1 MLEGNITM
9 FDSLVKSAEIIQKI
23 IPLDCCIMIC
33 NKDGLIVKFVGA
45 ESFDM
50 NVRAGSGVA
59 KGGSLGECIAT
70 AKIVHKAIPKEAYSV
85 PIKAIAVPI
94 FDNNNVLIGGIAT
107 GISLANQEALLDSA
121 QIIAATSEE
130 MTATTQELAATAT
143 HLSSGLDDIQSIGNS
158 VINEVKK
165 TDDILRFVSDVA
177 ENSNLLG
184 LNAAIE
190 AARAGEAGKGFA
202 VVANQVNV
210 LADQSAEAA
219 KESAALIERSV
230 NAVEKGMIVAKETA
244 AQLEEVAENSKTITS
259 EVTNIADTLETQ
271 TAEIHQINEGIEQIN
286 DVVQTN
292 SATSEECAAASEEMS
307 SEADNLRTMIRRFKV
322 AKTEK

>member
-1 MLEGNITM
+1 MLEGNITT
-9 FDSLVKSAEIIQKI
+9 FDSLVKSAEVIQKI
-23 IPLDCCIMIC
+23 IPLDCCIMMC
-33 NKDGLIVKFVGA
+33 NKEGLIVKFVGA

-50 NVRAGSGVA
+50 NVREGSGVA

-70 AKIVHKAIPKEAYSV
+70 AKIVHKAIPKEAYNV

-143 HLSSGLDDIQSIGNS
+143 HLSSGLDDIESIGNS

-177 ENSNLLG
+177 ANSNLLG

-190 AARAGEAGKGFA
+190 AARAGEHGRGFA
-202 VVANQVNV
+202 VVAEEIRKMAVN
-210 LADQSAEAA
+210 SAEAVNDIKDILNNIR
-219 KESAALIERSV
+219 KE
-230 NAVEKGMIVAKETA
+230 VEILKNKVE
-244 AQLEEVAENSKTITS
+244 ENSSMAERQATATQ
-259 EVTNIADTLETQ
+259 EIAKAMESL
-271 TAEIHQINEGIEQIN
+271 
-286 DVVQTN
+286 
-292 SATSEECAAASEEMS
+292 AASAIEIE
-307 SEADNLRTMIRRFKV
+307 KV
-322 AKTEK
+322 AQII

>member
-33 NKDGLIVKFVGA
+33 NKEGLIVKFVGA

-50 NVRAGSGVA
+50 NVREGSGVA

-70 AKIVHKAIPKEAYSV
+70 AKIVHKAIPKEAYNV

-143 HLSSGLDDIQSIGNS
+143 HLSSGLEDIESIGNS

-177 ENSNLLG
+177 ANSNLLG

-190 AARAGEAGKGFA
+190 AARAGEHGRGFA
-202 VVANQVNV
+202 VVAEEIRKMAVN
-210 LADQSAEAA
+210 SAEAVNDIKDILNNIR
-219 KESAALIERSV
+219 KE
-230 NAVEKGMIVAKETA
+230 VEILKNKVE
-244 AQLEEVAENSKTITS
+244 ENSSMAERQATATQ
-259 EVTNIADTLETQ
+259 EIAKDMESL
-271 TAEIHQINEGIEQIN
+271 
-286 DVVQTN
+286 
-292 SATSEECAAASEEMS
+292 AASAIEIE
-307 SEADNLRTMIRRFKV
+307 KV
-322 AKTEK
+322 AQII

>member
-50 NVRAGSGVA
+50 NVREGSGVA

-70 AKIVHKAIPKEAYSV
+70 AKIVHKAIPKEAYNV

-177 ENSNLLG
+177 ANSNLLG

-190 AARAGEAGKGFA
+190 AARAGEHGRGFA
-202 VVANQVNV
+202 VVAEEIRKMAVN
-210 LADQSAEAA
+210 SAEAVNDIKDILNNIR
-219 KESAALIERSV
+219 KE
-230 NAVEKGMIVAKETA
+230 VEILKNKVE
-244 AQLEEVAENSKTITS
+244 ENSSMAERQATATQ
-259 EVTNIADTLETQ
+259 EIAKDMESL
-271 TAEIHQINEGIEQIN
+271 
-286 DVVQTN
+286 
-292 SATSEECAAASEEMS
+292 AASAIEIE
-307 SEADNLRTMIRRFKV
+307 KV
-322 AKTEK
+322 AQII

>member
-33 NKDGLIVKFVGA
+33 NKEGLIVKFVGA

-50 NVRAGSGVA
+50 NVREGSGVA

-70 AKIVHKAIPKEAYSV
+70 AKIVHKAIPKEAYNV

-94 FDNNNVLIGGIAT
+94 FDNNILIGGIAT

-143 HLSSGLDDIQSIGNS
+143 HLSSGLDDIESIGNS

-177 ENSNLLG
+177 ANSNLLG

-190 AARAGEAGKGFA
+190 AARAGEHGRGFA
-202 VVANQVNV
+202 VVAEEIRKMAVN
-210 LADQSAEAA
+210 SAEAVNDIKDILNNIR
-219 KESAALIERSV
+219 KE
-230 NAVEKGMIVAKETA
+230 VEILKNKVE
-244 AQLEEVAENSKTITS
+244 ENSSMAERQATATQ
-259 EVTNIADTLETQ
+259 EIAKAMESL
-271 TAEIHQINEGIEQIN
+271 
-286 DVVQTN
+286 
-292 SATSEECAAASEEMS
+292 AASAIEIE
-307 SEADNLRTMIRRFKV
+307 KV
-322 AKTEK
+322 AQII

>member
-50 NVRAGSGVA
+50 NVREGSGVA

-70 AKIVHKAIPKEAYSV
+70 AKIVHKTIPKEAYNV

-94 FDNNNVLIGGIAT
+94 FDNNILIGGIAT

-143 HLSSGLDDIQSIGNS
+143 HLSSGLDDIESIGNS

-177 ENSNLLG
+177 ANSNLLG

-190 AARAGEAGKGFA
+190 AARAGEHGRGFA
-202 VVANQVNV
+202 VVAEEIRKMAVN
-210 LADQSAEAA
+210 SAEAVNDIKDILNNIR
-219 KESAALIERSV
+219 KE
-230 NAVEKGMIVAKETA
+230 VEILKNKVE
-244 AQLEEVAENSKTITS
+244 ENSSMAERQATATQ
-259 EVTNIADTLETQ
+259 EIAKAMESL
-271 TAEIHQINEGIEQIN
+271 
-286 DVVQTN
+286 
-292 SATSEECAAASEEMS
+292 AASAIEIE
-307 SEADNLRTMIRRFKV
+307 KV
-322 AKTEK
+322 AHII

>member
-1 MLEGNITM
+1 MLEGNITT
-9 FDSLVKSAEIIQKI
+9 FDSLVKSAEVIQKI

-33 NKDGLIVKFVGA
+33 NKEGLIVKFVGA

-50 NVRAGSGVA
+50 NVREGSGVA

-70 AKIVHKAIPKEAYSV
+70 AKIVHKAIPKEAYNV

-94 FDNNNVLIGGIAT
+94 FDNNILIGGIAT

-143 HLSSGLDDIQSIGNS
+143 HLSSGLDDIESIGNS

-177 ENSNLLG
+177 ANSNLLG

-190 AARAGEAGKGFA
+190 AARAGEHGRGFA
-202 VVANQVNV
+202 VVAEEIRKMAVN
-210 LADQSAEAA
+210 SAEAVNDIKDILNNIR
-219 KESAALIERSV
+219 KE
-230 NAVEKGMIVAKETA
+230 VEILKNKVE
-244 AQLEEVAENSKTITS
+244 ENSSMAERQATATQ
-259 EVTNIADTLETQ
+259 EIAKAMESL
-271 TAEIHQINEGIEQIN
+271 
-286 DVVQTN
+286 
-292 SATSEECAAASEEMS
+292 AASAIEIE
-307 SEADNLRTMIRRFKV
+307 KV
-322 AKTEK
+322 AQII

>member
-33 NKDGLIVKFVGA
+33 NKEGLIVKFVGA

-50 NVRAGSGVA
+50 NVREGSGVA

-70 AKIVHKAIPKEAYSV
+70 AKIVHKAIPKEAYNV

-177 ENSNLLG
+177 ANSNLLG

-190 AARAGEAGKGFA
+190 AARAGEHGRGFA
-202 VVANQVNV
+202 VVAEEIRKMAVN
-210 LADQSAEAA
+210 SAEAVNDIKDILNNIRKEVEILKNKVEQNSSMAERQATATQEIA
-219 KESAALIERSV
+219 KDMESL
-230 NAVEKGMIVAKETA
+230 
-244 AQLEEVAENSKTITS
+244 
-259 EVTNIADTLETQ
+259 
-271 TAEIHQINEGIEQIN
+271 
-286 DVVQTN
+286 
-292 SATSEECAAASEEMS
+292 AASAIEIE
-307 SEADNLRTMIRRFKV
+307 KV
-322 AKTEK
+322 AQII

>member
-50 NVRAGSGVA
+50 NVREGSGVA

-70 AKIVHKAIPKEAYSV
+70 AKIVHKAIPKEAYNV

-107 GISLANQEALLDSA
+107 GISLGNQEALLDSA

-143 HLSSGLDDIQSIGNS
+143 HLSSGLDDIESIGNS

-177 ENSNLLG
+177 ANSNLLG

-190 AARAGEAGKGFA
+190 AARAGEHGRGFA
-202 VVANQVNV
+202 VVAEEIRKMAVN
-210 LADQSAEAA
+210 SAEAVNDIKDILNNIR
-219 KESAALIERSV
+219 KE
-230 NAVEKGMIVAKETA
+230 VEILKNKVE
-244 AQLEEVAENSKTITS
+244 ENSSMAERQATATQ
-259 EVTNIADTLETQ
+259 EIAKAMESL
-271 TAEIHQINEGIEQIN
+271 
-286 DVVQTN
+286 
-292 SATSEECAAASEEMS
+292 AASAIEIE
-307 SEADNLRTMIRRFKV
+307 KV
-322 AKTEK
+322 AQII

>member
-9 FDSLVKSAEIIQKI
+9 FDSLVKSAEVIQKI

-33 NKDGLIVKFVGA
+33 NKEGLIVKFVGA

-70 AKIVHKAIPKEAYSV
+70 AKIVHKTIPKEAYNV

-190 AARAGEAGKGFA
+190 AARAGEHGRGFA
-202 VVANQVNV
+202 VVAEEIRKMAVN
-210 LADQSAEAA
+210 SAEAVNDIKDILNNIRKEVEILKNKVEQNSSMAERQATATQEIA
-219 KESAALIERSV
+219 KDMESL
-230 NAVEKGMIVAKETA
+230 
-244 AQLEEVAENSKTITS
+244 
-259 EVTNIADTLETQ
+259 
-271 TAEIHQINEGIEQIN
+271 
-286 DVVQTN
+286 
-292 SATSEECAAASEEMS
+292 AASAIEIE
-307 SEADNLRTMIRRFKV
+307 KV
-322 AKTEK
+322 AQII

>member
-9 FDSLVKSAEIIQKI
+9 FDSLVKSAEVIQKI

-33 NKDGLIVKFVGA
+33 NKEGLIVKFVGA

-50 NVRAGSGVA
+50 NVREGSGVA

-70 AKIVHKAIPKEAYSV
+70 AKIVHKTIPKEAYNV

-177 ENSNLLG
+177 ANSNLLG

-190 AARAGEAGKGFA
+190 AARAGEHGRGFA
-202 VVANQVNV
+202 VVAEEIRKMAVN
-210 LADQSAEAA
+210 SAEAVNDIKDILNNIR
-219 KESAALIERSV
+219 KE
-230 NAVEKGMIVAKETA
+230 VEILKNKVE
-244 AQLEEVAENSKTITS
+244 ENSSMAERQATATQ
-259 EVTNIADTLETQ
+259 EIAKDMESL
-271 TAEIHQINEGIEQIN
+271 
-286 DVVQTN
+286 
-292 SATSEECAAASEEMS
+292 AASAIEIE
-307 SEADNLRTMIRRFKV
+307 KV
-322 AKTEK
+322 AQII

>member
-33 NKDGLIVKFVGA
+33 NKEGLIVKFVGA

-50 NVRAGSGVA
+50 NVREGSVVA

-70 AKIVHKAIPKEAYSV
+70 AKIVHKTIPKEAYNV

-94 FDNNNVLIGGIAT
+94 FDNNILIGGIAT

-143 HLSSGLDDIQSIGNS
+143 HLSSGLEDIESIGNS

-177 ENSNLLG
+177 ANSNLLG

-190 AARAGEAGKGFA
+190 AARAGEHGRGFA
-202 VVANQVNV
+202 VVAEEIRKMAVN
-210 LADQSAEAA
+210 SAEAVNDIKDILNNIRKEVEILKNKVEQNSSMAERQATATQEIA
-219 KESAALIERSV
+219 KAMESL
-230 NAVEKGMIVAKETA
+230 
-244 AQLEEVAENSKTITS
+244 
-259 EVTNIADTLETQ
+259 
-271 TAEIHQINEGIEQIN
+271 
-286 DVVQTN
+286 
-292 SATSEECAAASEEMS
+292 AASAIEIE
-307 SEADNLRTMIRRFKV
+307 KV
-322 AKTEK
+322 AQII

>member
-1 MLEGNITM
+1 MDLTE
-9 FDSLVKSAEIIQKI
+9 VIQKI

-33 NKDGLIVKFVGA
+33 NKEGLIVKFVGA

-50 NVRAGSGVA
+50 NVREGSGVA

-70 AKIVHKAIPKEAYSV
+70 AKIVHKAIPKEAYNV

-177 ENSNLLG
+177 ANSNLLG

-190 AARAGEAGKGFA
+190 AARAGEHGRGFA
-202 VVANQVNV
+202 VVAEEIRKMAVN
-210 LADQSAEAA
+210 SAEAVNDIKDILNNIR
-219 KESAALIERSV
+219 KE
-230 NAVEKGMIVAKETA
+230 VEILKNKVE
-244 AQLEEVAENSKTITS
+244 ENSSMAERQATATQ
-259 EVTNIADTLETQ
+259 EIAKDMESL
-271 TAEIHQINEGIEQIN
+271 
-286 DVVQTN
+286 
-292 SATSEECAAASEEMS
+292 AASAIEIE
-307 SEADNLRTMIRRFKV
+307 KV
-322 AKTEK
+322 AQII

>member
-1 MLEGNITM
+1 MLEGNISR

-50 NVRAGSGVA
+50 NVREGSGVA

-70 AKIVHKAIPKEAYSV
+70 AKIVHKAIPKEAYNV

-143 HLSSGLDDIQSIGNS
+143 HLSSGLDDIESIGNS

-177 ENSNLLG
+177 ANSNLLG

-190 AARAGEAGKGFA
+190 AARAGEHGRGFA
-202 VVANQVNV
+202 VVAEEIRKMAVN
-210 LADQSAEAA
+210 SAEAVNDIKDILNNIR
-219 KESAALIERSV
+219 KE
-230 NAVEKGMIVAKETA
+230 VEILKNKVE
-244 AQLEEVAENSKTITS
+244 ENSSMAERQATATQ
-259 EVTNIADTLETQ
+259 EIAKDMESL
-271 TAEIHQINEGIEQIN
+271 
-286 DVVQTN
+286 
-292 SATSEECAAASEEMS
+292 AASAIEIE
-307 SEADNLRTMIRRFKV
+307 KV
-322 AKTEK
+322 AQII

>member
-33 NKDGLIVKFVGA
+33 NKEGLIVKFVGA

-70 AKIVHKAIPKEAYSV
+70 AKIVHKTIPKEAYNV

-177 ENSNLLG
+177 ANSNLLG

-190 AARAGEAGKGFA
+190 AARAGEHGRGFA
-202 VVANQVNV
+202 VVAEEIRKMAVN
-210 LADQSAEAA
+210 SAEAVNDIKDILNNIR
-219 KESAALIERSV
+219 KE
-230 NAVEKGMIVAKETA
+230 VEILKNKVE
-244 AQLEEVAENSKTITS
+244 ENSSMAERQATATQ
-259 EVTNIADTLETQ
+259 EIAKAMESL
-271 TAEIHQINEGIEQIN
+271 
-286 DVVQTN
+286 
-292 SATSEECAAASEEMS
+292 AASAIEIE
-307 SEADNLRTMIRRFKV
+307 KV
-322 AKTEK
+322 AQII

>member
-1 MLEGNITM
+1 MLEGNITT
-9 FDSLVKSAEIIQKI
+9 FDSLVKSAEVIQKI

-33 NKDGLIVKFVGA
+33 NKEGLIVKFVGA

-50 NVRAGSGVA
+50 NVREGSVVA

-70 AKIVHKAIPKEAYSV
+70 AKIVHKTIPKEAYNV

-94 FDNNNVLIGGIAT
+94 FDNNILIGGIAT

-143 HLSSGLDDIQSIGNS
+143 HLSSGLEDIESIGNS

-177 ENSNLLG
+177 ANSNLLG

-190 AARAGEAGKGFA
+190 AARAGEHGRGFA
-202 VVANQVNV
+202 VVAEEIRKMAVN
-210 LADQSAEAA
+210 SAEAVNDIKDILNNIR
-219 KESAALIERSV
+219 KE
-230 NAVEKGMIVAKETA
+230 VEILKNKVE
-244 AQLEEVAENSKTITS
+244 ENSSMAERQATATQ
-259 EVTNIADTLETQ
+259 EIAKAMESL
-271 TAEIHQINEGIEQIN
+271 
-286 DVVQTN
+286 
-292 SATSEECAAASEEMS
+292 AASAIEIE
-307 SEADNLRTMIRRFKV
+307 KV
-322 AKTEK
+322 AHII

>member
-9 FDSLVKSAEIIQKI
+9 FDSLVKSAEVIQKI
-23 IPLDCCIMIC
+23 IPLDCCTMIC
-33 NKDGLIVKFVGA
+33 NKEGLIVKFVGA

-50 NVRAGSGVA
+50 NVREGSGVA

-70 AKIVHKAIPKEAYSV
+70 AKIVHKTIPKEAYNV

-94 FDNNNVLIGGIAT
+94 FDNNILIGGIAT

-121 QIIAATSEE
+121 QIIATTSEE

-143 HLSSGLDDIQSIGNS
+143 HLSSGLEDIQSIGNS

-177 ENSNLLG
+177 ANSNLLG

-190 AARAGEAGKGFA
+190 AARAGEHGRGFA
-202 VVANQVNV
+202 VVAEEIRKMAVN
-210 LADQSAEAA
+210 SAEAVNDIKDILNNIR
-219 KESAALIERSV
+219 KE
-230 NAVEKGMIVAKETA
+230 VEILKNKVE
-244 AQLEEVAENSKTITS
+244 ENSSMAERQATATQ
-259 EVTNIADTLETQ
+259 EIAKDMESL
-271 TAEIHQINEGIEQIN
+271 
-286 DVVQTN
+286 
-292 SATSEECAAASEEMS
+292 AASAIEIE
-307 SEADNLRTMIRRFKV
+307 KV
-322 AKTEK
+322 AQII

>member
-1 MLEGNITM
+1 MLEGNISR

-33 NKDGLIVKFVGA
+33 NKEGLIVKFVGA

-70 AKIVHKAIPKEAYSV
+70 AKIVHKAIPKEAYNV

-94 FDNNNVLIGGIAT
+94 FDNNIVLIGGIAT
-107 GISLANQEALLDSA
+107 GIRLANQEALLYSA

-177 ENSNLLG
+177 ANSNLLG

-190 AARAGEAGKGFA
+190 AARAGEHGRGFA
-202 VVANQVNV
+202 VVAEEIRKMAVN
-210 LADQSAEAA
+210 SAEAVNDIKDILNNIR
-219 KESAALIERSV
+219 KE
-230 NAVEKGMIVAKETA
+230 VEILKNKVE
-244 AQLEEVAENSKTITS
+244 ENSSMAERQATATQ
-259 EVTNIADTLETQ
+259 EIAKAMESL
-271 TAEIHQINEGIEQIN
+271 
-286 DVVQTN
+286 
-292 SATSEECAAASEEMS
+292 AASAIEIE
-307 SEADNLRTMIRRFKV
+307 KV
-322 AKTEK
+322 AQII

>member
-1 MLEGNITM
+1 MLEGNISR

-33 NKDGLIVKFVGA
+33 NKEGLIVKFVGA

-70 AKIVHKAIPKEAYSV
+70 AKIVHKAIPKEAYNV

-177 ENSNLLG
+177 ANSNLLG

-190 AARAGEAGKGFA
+190 AARAGEHGRGF
-202 VVANQVNV
+202 
-210 LADQSAEAA
+210 
-219 KESAALIERSV
+219 
-230 NAVEKGMIVAKETA
+230 
-244 AQLEEVAENSKTITS
+244 
-259 EVTNIADTLETQ
+259 
-271 TAEIHQINEGIEQIN
+271 
-286 DVVQTN
+286 
-292 SATSEECAAASEEMS
+292 S
-307 SEADNLRTMIRRFKV
+307 SC
-322 AKTEK
+322 

>member
-1 MLEGNITM
+1 MLEGNISR

-50 NVRAGSGVA
+50 NVREGSGVA

-70 AKIVHKAIPKEAYSV
+70 AKIVHKTIPKEAYNV

-177 ENSNLLG
+177 ANSNLLG

-190 AARAGEAGKGFA
+190 AARAGEHGRGFA
-202 VVANQVNV
+202 VVAEEIRKMAVN
-210 LADQSAEAA
+210 SAEAVNDIKDILNNIR
-219 KESAALIERSV
+219 KE
-230 NAVEKGMIVAKETA
+230 VEILKNKVE
-244 AQLEEVAENSKTITS
+244 ENSSMAERQATATQ
-259 EVTNIADTLETQ
+259 EIAKDMESL
-271 TAEIHQINEGIEQIN
+271 
-286 DVVQTN
+286 
-292 SATSEECAAASEEMS
+292 AASAIEIE
-307 SEADNLRTMIRRFKV
+307 KV
-322 AKTEK
+322 AQII

>member
-9 FDSLVKSAEIIQKI
+9 FDYLVKSAEVIQKI

-33 NKDGLIVKFVGA
+33 NKEGLIVKFVGA

-50 NVRAGSGVA
+50 NVREGSGVA

-70 AKIVHKAIPKEAYSV
+70 AKIVHKAIPKEAYNV

-143 HLSSGLDDIQSIGNS
+143 HLSSGLEDIESIGNS

-177 ENSNLLG
+177 ANSNLLG

-190 AARAGEAGKGFA
+190 AARAGEHGRGFA
-202 VVANQVNV
+202 VVAEEIRKMAVN
-210 LADQSAEAA
+210 SAEAVNDIKDILNNIR
-219 KESAALIERSV
+219 KE
-230 NAVEKGMIVAKETA
+230 VEILKNKVE
-244 AQLEEVAENSKTITS
+244 ENSSMAERQATATQ
-259 EVTNIADTLETQ
+259 EIAKDMESL
-271 TAEIHQINEGIEQIN
+271 
-286 DVVQTN
+286 
-292 SATSEECAAASEEMS
+292 AASAIEIE
-307 SEADNLRTMIRRFKV
+307 KV
-322 AKTEK
+322 AQII

>member
-9 FDSLVKSAEIIQKI
+9 FDSLVKSAEVIQKI

-33 NKDGLIVKFVGA
+33 NKEGLIVKFVGA

-50 NVRAGSGVA
+50 NVREGSGVA

-70 AKIVHKAIPKEAYSV
+70 AKIVHKAIPKEAYNV

-94 FDNNNVLIGGIAT
+94 FDNNILIGGIAT

-143 HLSSGLDDIQSIGNS
+143 HLSSGLEDIQSIGNS

-177 ENSNLLG
+177 ANSNLLG

-190 AARAGEAGKGFA
+190 AARAGEHGRGFA
-202 VVANQVNV
+202 VVAEEIRKMAVN
-210 LADQSAEAA
+210 SAEAVNDIKDILNNIRKEVEFLKNKVEQNSSMAERQATATQEIA
-219 KESAALIERSV
+219 KAMESL
-230 NAVEKGMIVAKETA
+230 
-244 AQLEEVAENSKTITS
+244 
-259 EVTNIADTLETQ
+259 
-271 TAEIHQINEGIEQIN
+271 
-286 DVVQTN
+286 
-292 SATSEECAAASEEMS
+292 AASAIEIE
-307 SEADNLRTMIRRFKV
+307 KV
-322 AKTEK
+322 AQII

>member
-1 MLEGNITM
+1 MLEGNISR

-50 NVRAGSGVA
+50 NVREGSGVA

-70 AKIVHKAIPKEAYSV
+70 AKIVHKAIPKEAYNV

-94 FDNNNVLIGGIAT
+94 FDNNILIGGIAT

-143 HLSSGLDDIQSIGNS
+143 HLSSGLDDIESIGNS

-177 ENSNLLG
+177 ANSNLLG

-190 AARAGEAGKGFA
+190 AARAGEHGRGFA
-202 VVANQVNV
+202 VVAEEIRKMAVN
-210 LADQSAEAA
+210 SAEAVNDIKDILNNIR
-219 KESAALIERSV
+219 KE
-230 NAVEKGMIVAKETA
+230 VEILKNKVE
-244 AQLEEVAENSKTITS
+244 ENSSMAERQATATQ
-259 EVTNIADTLETQ
+259 EIAKDMESL
-271 TAEIHQINEGIEQIN
+271 
-286 DVVQTN
+286 
-292 SATSEECAAASEEMS
+292 AASAIEIE
-307 SEADNLRTMIRRFKV
+307 KV
-322 AKTEK
+322 AQII

>member
-9 FDSLVKSAEIIQKI
+9 FDSLVKSAEVIQKI

-50 NVRAGSGVA
+50 NVREGSGVA

-70 AKIVHKAIPKEAYSV
+70 AKIVHKAIPKEAYNV

-143 HLSSGLDDIQSIGNS
+143 HLSSGLEDIQSIGNS

-177 ENSNLLG
+177 ANSNLLG

-190 AARAGEAGKGFA
+190 AARAGEHGRGFA
-202 VVANQVNV
+202 VVAEEIRKMAVN
-210 LADQSAEAA
+210 SAEAVNDIKDILNNIR
-219 KESAALIERSV
+219 KE
-230 NAVEKGMIVAKETA
+230 VEILKNKVE
-244 AQLEEVAENSKTITS
+244 ENSSMAERQATATQ
-259 EVTNIADTLETQ
+259 EIAKAMESL
-271 TAEIHQINEGIEQIN
+271 
-286 DVVQTN
+286 
-292 SATSEECAAASEEMS
+292 AASAIEIE
-307 SEADNLRTMIRRFKV
+307 KV
-322 AKTEK
+322 AQII

>member
-33 NKDGLIVKFVGA
+33 NKEGLIVKFVGA

-50 NVRAGSGVA
+50 NVREGSVVA

-70 AKIVHKAIPKEAYSV
+70 AKIVHKTIPKEAYNV

-94 FDNNNVLIGGIAT
+94 FDNNILIGGIAT

-143 HLSSGLDDIQSIGNS
+143 HLSSGLDDIESIGNS

-177 ENSNLLG
+177 ANSNLLG

-190 AARAGEAGKGFA
+190 AARAGEHGRGFA
-202 VVANQVNV
+202 VVAEEIRKMAVN
-210 LADQSAEAA
+210 SAEAVNDIKDILNNIR
-219 KESAALIERSV
+219 KE
-230 NAVEKGMIVAKETA
+230 VEILKNKVE
-244 AQLEEVAENSKTITS
+244 ENSSMAERQATATQ
-259 EVTNIADTLETQ
+259 EIAKAMESL
-271 TAEIHQINEGIEQIN
+271 
-286 DVVQTN
+286 
-292 SATSEECAAASEEMS
+292 AASAIEIE
-307 SEADNLRTMIRRFKV
+307 KV
-322 AKTEK
+322 AHII

>member
-1 MLEGNITM
+1 MLEGNITT
-9 FDSLVKSAEIIQKI
+9 FDSLVKSAEVIQKI

-50 NVRAGSGVA
+50 NVREGSGVA

-70 AKIVHKAIPKEAYSV
+70 AKIVHKAIPKEAYNV

-143 HLSSGLDDIQSIGNS
+143 HLSSGLDDIESIGNS

-177 ENSNLLG
+177 ANSNLLG

-190 AARAGEAGKGFA
+190 AARAGEHGRGFA
-202 VVANQVNV
+202 VVAEEIRKMAVN
-210 LADQSAEAA
+210 SAEAVNDIKDILNNIR
-219 KESAALIERSV
+219 KE
-230 NAVEKGMIVAKETA
+230 VEILKNKVE
-244 AQLEEVAENSKTITS
+244 ENSSMAERQATATQ
-259 EVTNIADTLETQ
+259 EIAKAMESL
-271 TAEIHQINEGIEQIN
+271 
-286 DVVQTN
+286 
-292 SATSEECAAASEEMS
+292 AASAIEIE
-307 SEADNLRTMIRRFKV
+307 KV
-322 AKTEK
+322 AQII

>member
-33 NKDGLIVKFVGA
+33 NKEGLIVKFVGA

-50 NVRAGSGVA
+50 NVREGSVVA

-70 AKIVHKAIPKEAYSV
+70 AKIVHKTIPKEAYNV

-94 FDNNNVLIGGIAT
+94 FDNNILIGGTAT

-143 HLSSGLDDIQSIGNS
+143 HLSSGLEDIESIGNS

-177 ENSNLLG
+177 ANSNLLG

-190 AARAGEAGKGFA
+190 AARAGEHGRGFA
-202 VVANQVNV
+202 VVAEEIRKMAVN
-210 LADQSAEAA
+210 SAEAVNDIKDILNNIR
-219 KESAALIERSV
+219 KE
-230 NAVEKGMIVAKETA
+230 VEILKNKVE
-244 AQLEEVAENSKTITS
+244 ENSSMAERQATATQ
-259 EVTNIADTLETQ
+259 EIAKAMESL
-271 TAEIHQINEGIEQIN
+271 
-286 DVVQTN
+286 
-292 SATSEECAAASEEMS
+292 AASAIEIE
-307 SEADNLRTMIRRFKV
+307 KV
-322 AKTEK
+322 AQII

>member
-1 MLEGNITM
+1 MINKEESVLEGNITM

-33 NKDGLIVKFVGA
+33 NKEGLIVKFVGA

-70 AKIVHKAIPKEAYSV
+70 AKIVHKAIPKEAYNV

-143 HLSSGLDDIQSIGNS
+143 HLSSGLEDIESIGNS

-177 ENSNLLG
+177 ANSNLLG

-190 AARAGEAGKGFA
+190 AARAGEHGRGFA
-202 VVANQVNV
+202 VVAEEIRKMAVN
-210 LADQSAEAA
+210 SAEAVNDIKDILNNIR
-219 KESAALIERSV
+219 KE
-230 NAVEKGMIVAKETA
+230 VEILKNKVE
-244 AQLEEVAENSKTITS
+244 ENSSMAERQATATQ
-259 EVTNIADTLETQ
+259 EIAKAMESL
-271 TAEIHQINEGIEQIN
+271 
-286 DVVQTN
+286 
-292 SATSEECAAASEEMS
+292 AASAIEIE
-307 SEADNLRTMIRRFKV
+307 KV
-322 AKTEK
+322 AQII

>member
-33 NKDGLIVKFVGA
+33 NKEGLIVKFVSA

-50 NVRAGSGVA
+50 NVRAGSIVA

-70 AKIVHKAIPKEAYSV
+70 AKIVHKTIPKKAYNV

-94 FDNNNVLIGGIAT
+94 FDNNILIGGIAT

-130 MTATTQELAATAT
+130 MTATTQELVATAT
-143 HLSSGLDDIQSIGNS
+143 HLSSGLDDIESIGNS

-177 ENSNLLG
+177 ANSNLLG

-190 AARAGEAGKGFA
+190 AARAGEHGRGFA
-202 VVANQVNV
+202 VVAEEIRKMAVN
-210 LADQSAEAA
+210 SAEAVNDIKDILNNIRKEVEILKNKVEQNSSMAERQATATQEIA
-219 KESAALIERSV
+219 KDMESL
-230 NAVEKGMIVAKETA
+230 
-244 AQLEEVAENSKTITS
+244 
-259 EVTNIADTLETQ
+259 
-271 TAEIHQINEGIEQIN
+271 
-286 DVVQTN
+286 
-292 SATSEECAAASEEMS
+292 AASAIEIE
-307 SEADNLRTMIRRFKV
+307 KV
-322 AKTEK
+322 AQII

>member
-1 MLEGNITM
+1 MINKEESVLEGNITM
-9 FDSLVKSAEIIQKI
+9 FDSLVKSAEVIQKI

-33 NKDGLIVKFVGA
+33 NKEGLIVKFVGA

-50 NVRAGSGVA
+50 NVREGSGVA

-70 AKIVHKAIPKEAYSV
+70 AKIVHKAIPKEAYNV

-107 GISLANQEALLDSA
+107 GISLGNQEALLDSA

-143 HLSSGLDDIQSIGNS
+143 HLSSGLDDIESIGNS

-177 ENSNLLG
+177 ANSNLLG

-190 AARAGEAGKGFA
+190 AARAGEHGRGFA
-202 VVANQVNV
+202 VVAEEIRKMAVN
-210 LADQSAEAA
+210 SAEAVNDIKDILNNIR
-219 KESAALIERSV
+219 KE
-230 NAVEKGMIVAKETA
+230 VEILKNKVE
-244 AQLEEVAENSKTITS
+244 ENSSMAERQATATQ
-259 EVTNIADTLETQ
+259 EIAKDMESL
-271 TAEIHQINEGIEQIN
+271 
-286 DVVQTN
+286 
-292 SATSEECAAASEEMS
+292 AASAIEIE
-307 SEADNLRTMIRRFKV
+307 KV
-322 AKTEK
+322 AQII

>member
-9 FDSLVKSAEIIQKI
+9 FDSLVKSAEVIQKI

-33 NKDGLIVKFVGA
+33 NKEGLIVKFVGA

-50 NVRAGSGVA
+50 NVREGSGVA

-70 AKIVHKAIPKEAYSV
+70 AKIVHKAIPKEAYNV

-177 ENSNLLG
+177 ANSNLLG

-190 AARAGEAGKGFA
+190 AARAGEHGRGFA
-202 VVANQVNV
+202 VVAEEIRKMAVN
-210 LADQSAEAA
+210 SAEAVNDIKDILNNIR
-219 KESAALIERSV
+219 KE
-230 NAVEKGMIVAKETA
+230 VEILKNKVE
-244 AQLEEVAENSKTITS
+244 ENSSMAERQATATQ
-259 EVTNIADTLETQ
+259 EIAKAMESL
-271 TAEIHQINEGIEQIN
+271 
-286 DVVQTN
+286 
-292 SATSEECAAASEEMS
+292 AASAIEIE
-307 SEADNLRTMIRRFKV
+307 KV
-322 AKTEK
+322 AQII

>member
-9 FDSLVKSAEIIQKI
+9 FDSLVKSAEVIQKI

-33 NKDGLIVKFVGA
+33 NKEGLIVKFVGA

-70 AKIVHKAIPKEAYSV
+70 AKIVHKAIPKEAYNV

-177 ENSNLLG
+177 ANSNLLG

-190 AARAGEAGKGFA
+190 AARAGEHGRGFA
-202 VVANQVNV
+202 VVAEEIRKMAVN
-210 LADQSAEAA
+210 SAEAVNDIKDILNNIR
-219 KESAALIERSV
+219 KE
-230 NAVEKGMIVAKETA
+230 VEILKNKVE
-244 AQLEEVAENSKTITS
+244 ENSSMAERQATATQ
-259 EVTNIADTLETQ
+259 EIAKDMESL
-271 TAEIHQINEGIEQIN
+271 
-286 DVVQTN
+286 
-292 SATSEECAAASEEMS
+292 AASAIEIE
-307 SEADNLRTMIRRFKV
+307 KV
-322 AKTEK
+322 AQII

>member
-1 MLEGNITM
+1 MLEGNISR

-50 NVRAGSGVA
+50 NVREGSGVA

-70 AKIVHKAIPKEAYSV
+70 AKIAHKAIPKEAYNV

-177 ENSNLLG
+177 ANSNLLG

-190 AARAGEAGKGFA
+190 AARAGEHGRGFA
-202 VVANQVNV
+202 VVAEEIRKMAVN
-210 LADQSAEAA
+210 SAEAVNDIKDILNNIR
-219 KESAALIERSV
+219 KE
-230 NAVEKGMIVAKETA
+230 VEILKNKVE
-244 AQLEEVAENSKTITS
+244 ENSSMAERQATATQ
-259 EVTNIADTLETQ
+259 EIAKDMESL
-271 TAEIHQINEGIEQIN
+271 
-286 DVVQTN
+286 
-292 SATSEECAAASEEMS
+292 AASAIEIE
-307 SEADNLRTMIRRFKV
+307 KV
-322 AKTEK
+322 AQII

>member
-33 NKDGLIVKFVGA
+33 NKEGLIVKFVGA

-50 NVRAGSGVA
+50 NVREGSVVA

-70 AKIVHKAIPKEAYSV
+70 AKIVHKTIPKEAYNV

-94 FDNNNVLIGGIAT
+94 FDNNILIGGIAT

-143 HLSSGLDDIQSIGNS
+143 HLSSGLDDIESIGNS

-177 ENSNLLG
+177 ANSNLLG

-190 AARAGEAGKGFA
+190 AARAGEHGRGFA
-202 VVANQVNV
+202 VVAEEIRKMAVN
-210 LADQSAEAA
+210 SAEAVNDIKDILNNIR
-219 KESAALIERSV
+219 KE
-230 NAVEKGMIVAKETA
+230 VEILKNKVE
-244 AQLEEVAENSKTITS
+244 ENSSMAERQATATQ
-259 EVTNIADTLETQ
+259 EIAKAMESL
-271 TAEIHQINEGIEQIN
+271 
-286 DVVQTN
+286 
-292 SATSEECAAASEEMS
+292 AASAIEIE
-307 SEADNLRTMIRRFKV
+307 KV
-322 AKTEK
+322 AQII

>member
-9 FDSLVKSAEIIQKI
+9 FDSLVKSAEVIQKI

-33 NKDGLIVKFVGA
+33 NKEGLIVKFVGA

-50 NVRAGSGVA
+50 NVREGSGVA

-70 AKIVHKAIPKEAYSV
+70 AKIVHKAIPKEAYNV

-143 HLSSGLDDIQSIGNS
+143 HLSSGLDDIESIGNS

-177 ENSNLLG
+177 ANSNLLG

-190 AARAGEAGKGFA
+190 AARAGEHGRGFA
-202 VVANQVNV
+202 VVAEEIRKMAVN
-210 LADQSAEAA
+210 SAEAVNDIKDILNNIR
-219 KESAALIERSV
+219 KE
-230 NAVEKGMIVAKETA
+230 VEILKNKVE
-244 AQLEEVAENSKTITS
+244 ENSSMAERQATATQ
-259 EVTNIADTLETQ
+259 EIAKDMESL
-271 TAEIHQINEGIEQIN
+271 
-286 DVVQTN
+286 
-292 SATSEECAAASEEMS
+292 AASAIEIE
-307 SEADNLRTMIRRFKV
+307 KV
-322 AKTEK
+322 AQII

>member
-1 MLEGNITM
+1 MLEGNITT
-9 FDSLVKSAEIIQKI
+9 FDSLVKSAEVIQKI

-33 NKDGLIVKFVGA
+33 NKEGLIVKFVGA

-50 NVRAGSGVA
+50 NVREGSVVA

-70 AKIVHKAIPKEAYSV
+70 AKIVHKTIPKEAYNV

-94 FDNNNVLIGGIAT
+94 FDNNILIGGIAT

-177 ENSNLLG
+177 ANSNLLG

-190 AARAGEAGKGFA
+190 AARAGEHGRGFA
-202 VVANQVNV
+202 VVAEEIRKMAVN
-210 LADQSAEAA
+210 SAEAVNDIKDILNNIR
-219 KESAALIERSV
+219 KE
-230 NAVEKGMIVAKETA
+230 VEILKNKVE
-244 AQLEEVAENSKTITS
+244 ENSSMAERQATATQ
-259 EVTNIADTLETQ
+259 EIAKAMESL
-271 TAEIHQINEGIEQIN
+271 
-286 DVVQTN
+286 
-292 SATSEECAAASEEMS
+292 AASAIEIE
-307 SEADNLRTMIRRFKV
+307 KV
-322 AKTEK
+322 AQII

>member
-1 MLEGNITM
+1 MLEGNISS

-23 IPLDCCIMIC
+23 IPLDCCIMIS

-50 NVRAGSGVA
+50 NVREGSVVA

-70 AKIVHKAIPKEAYSV
+70 AKIVHKTIPKEAYNV

-94 FDNNNVLIGGIAT
+94 FDNNILIGGIDT

-143 HLSSGLDDIQSIGNS
+143 HLSSGLDDIESIGNS

-177 ENSNLLG
+177 ANSNLLG

-190 AARAGEAGKGFA
+190 AARAGEHGRGFA
-202 VVANQVNV
+202 VVAEEIRKMAVN
-210 LADQSAEAA
+210 SAEAVNDIKDILNNIR
-219 KESAALIERSV
+219 KE
-230 NAVEKGMIVAKETA
+230 VEILKNKVE
-244 AQLEEVAENSKTITS
+244 ENSSMAERQATATQ
-259 EVTNIADTLETQ
+259 EIAKAMESL
-271 TAEIHQINEGIEQIN
+271 
-286 DVVQTN
+286 
-292 SATSEECAAASEEMS
+292 AASAIEIE
-307 SEADNLRTMIRRFKV
+307 KV
-322 AKTEK
+322 AQII

>member
-1 MLEGNITM
+1 MLEGNITT
-9 FDSLVKSAEIIQKI
+9 FDSLVKSAEVIQKI

-33 NKDGLIVKFVGA
+33 NKEGLIVKFVGA

-50 NVRAGSGVA
+50 NVREGSGVA

-70 AKIVHKAIPKEAYSV
+70 AKIVHKAIPKEAYNV

-177 ENSNLLG
+177 ANSNLLG

-190 AARAGEAGKGFA
+190 AARAGEHGRGFA
-202 VVANQVNV
+202 VVAEEIRKMAVN
-210 LADQSAEAA
+210 SAEAVNDIKDILNNIR
-219 KESAALIERSV
+219 KE
-230 NAVEKGMIVAKETA
+230 VEILKNKVE
-244 AQLEEVAENSKTITS
+244 ENSSMAERQATATQ
-259 EVTNIADTLETQ
+259 EIAKDMESL
-271 TAEIHQINEGIEQIN
+271 
-286 DVVQTN
+286 
-292 SATSEECAAASEEMS
+292 AASAIEIE
-307 SEADNLRTMIRRFKV
+307 KV
-322 AKTEK
+322 AQII

>member
-1 MLEGNITM
+1 MAHFYLKFLFTPLYGLYRKCVLEGNITM
-9 FDSLVKSAEIIQKI
+9 FDSLVKSAEVIQKI

-33 NKDGLIVKFVGA
+33 NKEGLIVKFVGA

-50 NVRAGSGVA
+50 NVREGSGVA

-70 AKIVHKAIPKEAYSV
+70 AKIVHKAIPKEAYNV

-177 ENSNLLG
+177 ANSNLLG

-190 AARAGEAGKGFA
+190 AARAGEHGRGFA
-202 VVANQVNV
+202 VVAEEIRKMAVN
-210 LADQSAEAA
+210 SAEAVNDIKDILNNIR
-219 KESAALIERSV
+219 KE
-230 NAVEKGMIVAKETA
+230 VEILKNKVE
-244 AQLEEVAENSKTITS
+244 ENSSMAERQATATQ
-259 EVTNIADTLETQ
+259 EIAKDMESL
-271 TAEIHQINEGIEQIN
+271 
-286 DVVQTN
+286 
-292 SATSEECAAASEEMS
+292 AASAIEIE
-307 SEADNLRTMIRRFKV
+307 KV
-322 AKTEK
+322 AQII

>member
-1 MLEGNITM
+1 MLEGNISS

-33 NKDGLIVKFVGA
+33 NKEGLIVKFVGA

-50 NVRAGSGVA
+50 NVREGSGVA

-70 AKIVHKAIPKEAYSV
+70 AKIVHKTIPKEAYNV
-85 PIKAIAVPI
+85 PIKAISVPI

-143 HLSSGLDDIQSIGNS
+143 HLSSGLEDIESIGNS

-177 ENSNLLG
+177 ANSNLLG

-190 AARAGEAGKGFA
+190 AARAGEHGRGFA
-202 VVANQVNV
+202 VVAEEIRKMAVN
-210 LADQSAEAA
+210 SAEAVNDIKDILNNIR
-219 KESAALIERSV
+219 KE
-230 NAVEKGMIVAKETA
+230 VEILKNKVE
-244 AQLEEVAENSKTITS
+244 ENSSMAERQATATQ
-259 EVTNIADTLETQ
+259 EIAKAMESL
-271 TAEIHQINEGIEQIN
+271 
-286 DVVQTN
+286 
-292 SATSEECAAASEEMS
+292 AASAIEIE
-307 SEADNLRTMIRRFKV
+307 KV
-322 AKTEK
+322 AQII